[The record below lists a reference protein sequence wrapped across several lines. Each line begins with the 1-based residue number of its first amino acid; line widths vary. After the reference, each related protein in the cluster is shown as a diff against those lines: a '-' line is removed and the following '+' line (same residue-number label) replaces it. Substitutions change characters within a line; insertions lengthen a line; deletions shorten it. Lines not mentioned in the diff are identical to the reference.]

1 LRTPSEAKFA
11 LIFQNDDRLSWTHSY
26 SIEALVFI
34 NQPYHKQDMTDL
46 IYRLMEGTKSV
57 RKKQFEVQQETPAP
71 SNECSHVQR
80 FFCTREEKEKAFQ
93 QRREKAKEE
102 KRHQYDEKPPS
113 SKFNLGVAPVYH
125 DKDVDAI
132 EGHSH

>member
-1 LRTPSEAKFA
+1 M
-11 LIFQNDDRLSWTHSY
+11 I
-26 SIEALVFI
+26 
-34 NQPYHKQDMTDL
+34 DL
-46 IYRLMEGTKSV
+46 IYRLIEGTKSV
-57 RKKQFEVQQETPAP
+57 SKKQFEVQRETRAP
-71 SNECSHVQR
+71 SSVQHLIHECFYVQR
-80 FFCTREEKEKAFQ
+80 FFCTQEEKEKAFQ

-132 EGHSH
+132 ESHSH